1 MRTIVNMLRIP
12 NLLIIAFTLLLIRY
26 FLFIPVYASA
36 GIIPATTDL
45 QYRLMIIATML
56 IAAAGYISNDYF
68 DVIADCVN
76 KPAKQYIGPRISGTT
91 ALAYAFILST
101 GSVAIAA
108 WLAVS
113 LQSLIPLLILATAL
127 AVAWWYAIHLKKSLL
142 WGNIAVS
149 CMSAGTIAMAWLIEL
164 TGSNLPGQ
172 ASAVISRIVI
182 AVGIFAFLLSLI
194 REIVKDME
202 DVEGDRLLGC
212 RSLPITIGIAS
223 TRKVLYVLS
232 AVTAGLLIYTQVELI
247 QGSRVIAAAWLMLAI
262 EIPLLYFAIALG
274 KSNTRNQFHKLSTL
288 LKWIMLGGILTLI
301 AGHF

>member
-1 MRTIVNMLRIP
+1 MRTIVNMLRLP

-36 GIIPATTDL
+36 GIIPAITDL
-45 QYRLMIIATML
+45 QYRLMIVATMM

-68 DVIADCVN
+68 DVIADRVN
-76 KPAKQYIGPRISGTT
+76 KPGKQYIGTRISQSA
-91 ALAYAFILST
+91 ALAYAFILSIC
-101 GSVAIAA
+101 SIAIAT

-113 LQSLIPLLILATAL
+113 MRSLIPLLILALAL
-127 AVAWWYAIHLKKSLL
+127 AVAWWYAIRLKKSLL

-149 CMSAGTIAMAWLIEL
+149 CMSAGTIVMVWLIEH

-172 ASAVISRIVI
+172 AGNGISRIVI
-182 AVGIFAFLLSLI
+182 AISIFAFLLSLL

-212 RSLPITIGIAS
+212 RSLPITIGITS
-223 TRKVLYVLS
+223 TRKMLYALS

-247 QGSRVIAAAWLMLAI
+247 HSSQVIAAAWLMMAV
-262 EIPLLYFAIALG
+262 EIPLLYFVIALG